1 MLALQKMVTSAPAN
15 NKHTLLTAMTALQ
28 RVAEMV
34 PAYRP
39 QITSSETTPTTSPTA
54 DTQQTPAA
62 ASSPETTAEKPTA
75 TFTATATTTAADAA
89 RGSIQSAV
97 NPPRVVAVQALP
109 RLPEHIDL
117 TSDTEE
123 EDQFFDAHE
132 SSPPLPSHAKQKATS
147 LAASAAAS
155 TSAAAAAA
163 AAAVAETTPTRS
175 NWIEDKKR
183 KAVVE
188 PVVAS
193 GSGRLVSAAALFQ
206 PDRSCSR
213 PKARGPVVTH
223 RNGTQHIMRP
233 RAFKSLNNDFNDAPR
248 PPPHILAAAKP
259 APPTTAAPRTAAA
272 AVPRTAAAA
281 APRTAAAAVPRTAAA
296 AAPRTAAAAAHPTDL
311 PRTNLARRD
320 HAGDSTFPRRPKVR
334 ATPTR
339 RRECETLSW
348 VLQPGAPPASLHRQ
362 PHLFP
367 PSCNWNPR
375 FCEDPTCG
383 IFRFE
388 KNNLCSL

>member
-62 ASSPETTAEKPTA
+62 ASFPETTAEKPAA
-75 TFTATATTTAADAA
+75 TFMATATTTAAAAA
-89 RGSIQSAV
+89 RGSIQSAA

-123 EDQFFDAHE
+123 EHQFFDAHE
-132 SSPPLPSHAKQKATS
+132 SSPPHSSPPPPSHAKKRAAF
-147 LAASAAAS
+147 LAASAAAAAAS
-155 TSAAAAAA
+155 TSGAA
-163 AAAVAETTPTRS
+163 AAAVAGIPLTHS
-175 NWIEDKKR
+175 NSIEDKKR

-206 PDRSCSR
+206 PDRGGSR
-213 PKARGPVVTH
+213 PRANGPVVTH

-233 RAFKSLNNDFNDAPR
+233 QTTKSLNYDFNDAPR
-248 PPPHILAAAKP
+248 PPPHIPAAAKP

-272 AVPRTAAAA
+272 A
-281 APRTAAAAVPRTAAA
+281 
-296 AAPRTAAAAAHPTDL
+296 AHPTAL
-311 PRTNLARRD
+311 PCTNFARCD
-320 HAGDSTFPRRPKVR
+320 VKDSTFPRRPKVR

-339 RRECETLSW
+339 RHECEKLSW
-348 VLQPGAPPASLHRQ
+348 VPQPGAPPAALHRQ
-362 PHLFP
+362 PHLV
-367 PSCNWNPR
+367 S
-375 FCEDPTCG
+375 
-383 IFRFE
+383 
-388 KNNLCSL
+388 S